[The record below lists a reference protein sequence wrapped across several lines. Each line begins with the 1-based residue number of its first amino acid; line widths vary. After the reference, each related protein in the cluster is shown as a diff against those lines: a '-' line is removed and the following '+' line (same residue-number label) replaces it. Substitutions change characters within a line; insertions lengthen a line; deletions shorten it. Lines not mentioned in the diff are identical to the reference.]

1 VVVAG
6 FKYLPISFEKREWA
20 GKILPMILKNTAP
33 WEYNPVAFLFVKY
46 LFKEKKYGTGKSSTA
61 RPRNTPKVV

>member
-33 WEYNPVAFLFVKY
+33 WEYNPVAFFN
-46 LFKEKKYGTGKSSTA
+46 ETRRGRAERRS
-61 RPRNTPKVV
+61 RR